1 VVLAGVQ
8 DRLAPLQSWLF
19 PRRVYLQL
27 EEQALA
33 AMVLEGDR
41 LVWQERVPLPEGACE
56 SGAPVAVEALG
67 DLLGEWLIERG
78 YPGAH
83 VKAVLPRAATA
94 WRVVEWPNGE
104 WPEQPELL
112 VRQQHDELQL
122 PWDLHDA
129 DLVLEP
135 LIARTPRSL
144 LVAAQRGVLEGW
156 IEVFSQAGL
165 VLDALEPLPICLWRA
180 VQPCLQGGLEV
191 VLQLEEQHT
200 WVLAFDQGLPL
211 GEWCWPPLAE
221 PAQLEAALQAWLHR
235 YQPTMGMLCGAASSD
250 PASVEAWK
258 AWMPCPLQGM
268 EPGDA
273 PMALWGLVEGERR

>member
-1 VVLAGVQ
+1 
-8 DRLAPLQSWLF
+8 
-19 PRRVYLQL
+19 
-27 EEQALA
+27 
-33 AMVLEGDR
+33 MVLEGDR
-41 LVWQERVPLPEGACE
+41 PVWHERVPLPEGVCE
-56 SGAPVAVEALG
+56 NGAPVAVEALG
-67 DLLGEWLIERG
+67 DLLGDWLIERG
-78 YPGAH
+78 CPGAH

-94 WRVVEWPNGE
+94 WRVVAWPDGQ
-104 WPEQPELL
+104 WPEQPELV
-112 VRQQHDELQL
+112 VRQQQGELQL

-129 DLVLEP
+129 DLMLEP
-135 LIARTPRSL
+135 LNAATPRSL

-180 VQPCLQGGLEV
+180 VQPCLQGELEV
-191 VLQLEEQHT
+191 LLQVEEQHT

-235 YQPTMGMLCGAASSD
+235 YQPTTGLLCGAASGD
-250 PASVEAWK
+250 PASVEALK
-258 AWMPCPLQGM
+258 AWMPCPLQGV

>member
-19 PRRVYLQL
+19 PHRVYLQL
-27 EEQALA
+27 EEQVLV

-41 LVWQERVPLPEGACE
+41 LVWHERVPLPEGVCE
-56 SGAPVAVEALG
+56 NGAPVAVEALG
-67 DLLGEWLIERG
+67 DLLGDWLIERG
-78 YPGAH
+78 CPGAH

-94 WRVVEWPNGE
+94 WRVVAWPDGQ
-104 WPEQPELL
+104 WPEQPELV
-112 VRQQHDELQL
+112 VRQQQGELQL

-129 DLVLEP
+129 DLMLEP
-135 LIARTPRSL
+135 LNAATPRSL

-180 VQPCLQGGLEV
+180 VQPCLQGELEV
-191 VLQLEEQHT
+191 LLQVEEQHT

-235 YQPTMGMLCGAASSD
+235 YQPTTGLLCGAASCD
-250 PASVEAWK
+250 PASVEALK
-258 AWMPCPLQGM
+258 AWMPCPLQGV

>member
-1 VVLAGVQ
+1 MVLAGVQ

-27 EEQALA
+27 EEQALV

-41 LVWQERVPLPEGACE
+41 LVWHERVPLPEGVCE
-56 SGAPVAVEALG
+56 NGAPVAVEALG
-67 DLLGEWLIERG
+67 DLLGDWLIERG
-78 YPGAH
+78 CPGAH

-94 WRVVEWPNGE
+94 WRVVAWPDGQ
-104 WPEQPELL
+104 WPEQPELV
-112 VRQQHDELQL
+112 VRQQQGELQL

-129 DLVLEP
+129 DLMLEP
-135 LIARTPRSL
+135 LNAATPRSL

-180 VQPCLQGGLEV
+180 VQPCLQGELEV
-191 VLQLEEQHT
+191 LLQVEEQHT

-235 YQPTMGMLCGAASSD
+235 YQPTTVLLCGAASGD
-250 PASVEAWK
+250 PASVEALK
-258 AWMPCPLQGM
+258 AWMPCPLQGV